1 MPLIELDDEHLADPR
16 LAVFSRM
23 TDSELKDPKQML
35 GLALAME
42 REGHIADRDRAVPAL
57 QTPDGSGVSP
67 RNSLQDGLFIAES
80 KNVIERALKSGCRC
94 FALFVERRWLD
105 QSSDLIERL
114 LADDEDTPIFV
125 ANAEQ
130 RKAITGYQTTR
141 GPLAAFVRPKPARLE
156 ELLQGA
162 RRVAVLEDI
171 TNFTNIGA
179 IFRSAAALGI
189 DAVLVTPSCHDPLY
203 RRAARVSMGTV
214 FQVPWTYIGSSRDW
228 VSEGVP
234 QLQALGF
241 KTAALALSDNSIPLQ
256 DKRLQ
261 ACDKLALVLG
271 TEGDGL
277 AARTIAAC
285 DYTVRIPMDHEVDSL
300 NVAAASAVAF
310 WELRTNHRN

>member
-1 MPLIELDDEHLADPR
+1 MPLIELKDAALADPR
-16 LAVFSRM
+16 LAVFSSM
-23 TDSELKDPKQML
+23 TDSELKDPKQMI

-42 REGHIADRDRAVPAL
+42 RADARTDSPGGAAGDNLDGVAVESLRD
-57 QTPDGSGVSP
+57 
-67 RNSLQDGLFIAES
+67 NLQDGLFVAES
-80 KNVIERALKSGCRC
+80 KNVIERALKGGCQC
-94 FALFVERRWLD
+94 FALFVERCWLE
-105 QSSDLIERL
+105 QSTELIEFL
-114 LADDEDTPIFV
+114 LANNPDTPVFI
-125 ANAEQ
+125 ATAEQ

-162 RRVAVLEDI
+162 HRVAVLEDI

-203 RRAARVSMGTV
+203 RRASRVSMGTV
-214 FQVPWTYIGSSRDW
+214 FQVPWTYIGNSHDW
-228 VSEGVP
+228 ASEGIA
-234 QLQALGF
+234 QLRSLGF
-241 KTAALALSDNSIPLQ
+241 KTAALALSDDSIPLQ

-261 ACDKLALVLG
+261 ACDKLALILG

-277 AARTIAAC
+277 ADRTIAAC

-310 WELRTNHRN
+310 WELRTKHRN

>member
-1 MPLIELDDEHLADPR
+1 MPLIKLNDARLADPR
-16 LAVFSRM
+16 LAVFSSM
-23 TDSELKDPKQML
+23 TDSELKDPKQMI
-35 GLALAME
+35 GLALAA
-42 REGHIADRDRAVPAL
+42 GLSDRL
-57 QTPDGSGVSP
+57 QS
-67 RNSLQDGLFIAES
+67 GLFIAES
-80 KNVIERALKSGCRC
+80 KNVIERALNSECTC
-94 FALFVERRWLD
+94 FALFVERCWLE
-105 QSSDLIERL
+105 QSTELIERL
-114 LADDEDTPIFV
+114 LADDENTPVFI
-125 ANAEQ
+125 ASAEQ

-141 GPLAAFVRPKPARLE
+141 GPLAAFVRPQAKTVE
-156 ELLQGA
+156 DLLKDAQ
-162 RRVAVLEDI
+162 RVAVLEDI

-203 RRAARVSMGTV
+203 RRASRVSMGTV

-228 VSEGVP
+228 AREGVP
-234 QLQALGF
+234 QLRALGF
-241 KTAALALSDNSIPLQ
+241 KTAALALSDDSIPLQ

-277 AARTIAAC
+277 AQGTIAAC

-310 WELRTNHRN
+310 WELRTKHRD